1 MFQSVRD
8 FLRRRDLRKH
18 SSTVPTGIRPLA
30 GIRKVA
36 VFLPAAEADAPTLSL
51 IRDALSGKE
60 LSIFVISPERK
71 ASPVSGAVLLT
82 PSHMNILGRV
92 SSSHKV
98 PRTSVGEDLFI
109 SLFEEDPFA
118 VEYAARCSSAA
129 FKAGRNQLEGSI
141 YDLVVMTPDGERGSC
156 AEAFS
161 EMVRMMQ
168 LVK

>member
-51 IRDALSGKE
+51 IRDALNGKE

-98 PRTSVGEDLFI
+98 HYQVILVITLIWQSVATD
-109 SLFEEDPFA
+109 SLYWQMSLMILLQPITATEPIPES
-118 VEYAARCSSAA
+118 VLL
-129 FKAGRNQLEGSI
+129 N
-141 YDLVVMTPDGERGSC
+141 
-156 AEAFS
+156 
-161 EMVRMMQ
+161 
-168 LVK
+168 